1 MSGVDLMRTGDFM
14 RFVISPAIFLLAL
27 TPAMAQQKA
36 GLLLTAAAPQGEVAA
51 TAIPDAPLPSPVN
64 EGEQS
69 AAPSTA
75 SSSSAS
81 TANADEA
88 QQTKRILWIIP
99 NFRAVSSGVKLP
111 PQSVKEKF
119 KTGALDS
126 FDYSSF
132 IFVGI
137 QAGISQG
144 SNAYPAFRQGAA
156 GYGRYYWHTFADQTD
171 ENLWVEGI
179 LPVVLHQDSR
189 YYTLGHG
196 GFIKRG
202 FYAVSRTV
210 ITRSDSGKE
219 TVNASE
225 MVGAGAAA
233 GISSLYYP
241 TQYRTWTKVGQRW
254 LTNALLDFGTFAAK
268 EFWPDVN
275 RAIFHETD

>member
-1 MSGVDLMRTGDFM
+1 MRTGDFV
-14 RFVISPAIFLLAL
+14 RFAISRAILLLAF

-36 GLLLTAAAPQGEVAA
+36 GLLLSAAAPQGEVAA
-51 TAIPDAPLPSPVN
+51 TAIPDAPTPSPVN
-64 EGEQS
+64 GGGQS
-69 AAPSTA
+69 TTPST
-75 SSSSAS
+75 SSPSSAS
-81 TANADEA
+81 TANPDER
-88 QQTKRILWIIP
+88 QQTKRILWILP
-99 NFRAVSSGVKLP
+99 NFRAVSAGVKLP

-132 IFVGI
+132 IFAGM
-137 QAGISQG
+137 QAGISQAT
-144 SNAYPAFRQGAA
+144 NAYPAFRQGAA

-179 LPVVLHQDSR
+179 VPTVFRQDTR

-202 FYAVSRTV
+202 FYAVTRTV
-210 ITRSDSGKE
+210 ITRTDSGRE
-219 TVNASE
+219 TVNVSE
-225 MVGAGAAA
+225 ILGAGAAA
-233 GISSLYYP
+233 GISSAYYP

-254 LTNALLDFGTFAAK
+254 LTNVLLDFGTFAAK

-275 RAIFHETD
+275 HAIFHQTD

>member
-1 MSGVDLMRTGDFM
+1 MNGVDLMRTGDFV
-14 RFVISPAIFLLAL
+14 RFLISPAIFLLAF

-51 TAIPDAPLPSPVN
+51 IPDAPVPSAVN
-64 EGEQS
+64 AGEQS
-69 AAPSTA
+69 AASTP
-75 SSSSAS
+75 SSSASAS

-99 NFRAVSSGVKLP
+99 NFRAVSAGVKLP
-111 PQSVKEKF
+111 PQTVKEKF

-202 FYAVSRTV
+202 MYAVSRTV
-210 ITRSDSGKE
+210 ITRTDSGKE

-225 MVGAGAAA
+225 IVGAGAAA

-254 LTNALLDFGTFAAK
+254 LTNVLLDFGTFAAK

>member
-1 MSGVDLMRTGDFM
+1 MNGVDLMRTGDIM

-36 GLLLTAAAPQGEVAA
+36 GLQLTAGAPQGEMAA
-51 TAIPDAPLPSPVN
+51 TAIPDAPLPSSVN

-69 AAPSTA
+69 GAPSTT
-75 SSSSAS
+75 SSSSTS
-81 TANADEA
+81 TANVDEG

-99 NFRAVSSGVKLP
+99 NFRAVSAGVKLP

-132 IFVGI
+132 IFVGV

-196 GFIKRG
+196 GYIKRG

-210 ITRSDSGKE
+210 ITRTDSGKE
-219 TVNASE
+219 AFNASE
-225 MVGAGAAA
+225 VLGAGASA
-233 GISSLYYP
+233 GISSVYYP

-254 LTNALLDFGTFAAK
+254 LTNALLDFGTFAVK

>member
-1 MSGVDLMRTGDFM
+1 MNGVDLMRTGDFV
-14 RFVISPAIFLLAL
+14 RFVISPAILLLAL

-36 GLLLTAAAPQGEVAA
+36 GLLLAAAAPQGEVAA
-51 TAIPDAPLPSPVN
+51 IPDAPVPSAVN
-64 EGEQS
+64 AGEQS
-69 AAPSTA
+69 AAPTPS
-75 SSSSAS
+75 SSSSAN
-81 TANADEA
+81 TANADEG

-99 NFRAVSSGVKLP
+99 NFRAVSAGVKLP

-202 FYAVSRTV
+202 IYAVSRTV
-210 ITRSDSGKE
+210 ITRTDSGKE

-225 MVGAGAAA
+225 IVGAGAAA

-254 LTNALLDFGTFAAK
+254 LTNVLLDFGTFAAK

>member
-1 MSGVDLMRTGDFM
+1 MRTGDFM
-14 RFVISPAIFLLAL
+14 RFAASCAVFALVITPAI
-27 TPAMAQQKA
+27 AQQKA
-36 GLLLTAAAPQGEVAA
+36 GLLATAAGLRGES
-51 TAIPDAPLPSPVN
+51 TAISLPDAPTPSPGN
-64 EGEQS
+64 AEEQS
-69 AAPSTA
+69 VAPATGASSSGSTA
-75 SSSSAS
+75 SPG
-81 TANADEA
+81 EG

-99 NFRAVSSGVKLP
+99 NFRAVSAGVKLP

-132 IFVGI
+132 IFVGV

-196 GFIKRG
+196 GFFKRG
-202 FYAVSRTV
+202 IYAVTRTV
-210 ITRSDSGKE
+210 ITRTDSGRE
-219 TVNASE
+219 TFNASE
-225 MVGAGAAA
+225 ILGAGTAA
-233 GISSLYYP
+233 GISSAYYP
-241 TQYRTWTKVGQRW
+241 TQYRTWTKIGQRW
-254 LTNALLDFGTFAAK
+254 LTNVLLDFGTFGVK

-275 RAIFHETD
+275 SAIFHQSD